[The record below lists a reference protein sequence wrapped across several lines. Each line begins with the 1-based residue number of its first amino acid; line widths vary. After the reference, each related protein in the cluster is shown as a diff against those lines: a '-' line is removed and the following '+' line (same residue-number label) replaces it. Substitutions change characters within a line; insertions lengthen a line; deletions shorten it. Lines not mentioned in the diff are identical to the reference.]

1 MITIYKTNQNN
12 ELEKLKKLEINSWI
26 DMKNPTQEEIL
37 KIASLTNID
46 VSLFTSV
53 IDDEEVSRIEEH
65 EDASLIIANYPY
77 IENKENKNK
86 YNTLP
91 IGIITNK
98 EYLITITIR
107 KSLFLNDFRKGIAKD
122 FYTFKKTR
130 FIIEILYKIS
140 SEYLKCLVSINKEIE
155 DKESVLYHA
164 TKNKE
169 LINLLDLEKSL
180 VYFITSLKGNE
191 VVLEKLSRGNI
202 LNLYEEDMDLLEDA
216 IIENRQGIEM
226 ANIYRDILTSTTD
239 TYATIISNNLNQVM
253 KFLAGITIVFSI
265 PTMIASFMGMN
276 VSLGF
281 LNNDSLAFIKI
292 VVISI
297 LLSIVVAIIL
307 KRKNML

>member
-12 ELEKLKKLEINSWI
+12 DLIKLKKLEPNSWI

-65 EDASLIIANYPY
+65 DNVSLIIANYPY

-140 SEYLKCLVSINKEIE
+140 SEYLRCLVSINKEII
-155 DKESVLYHA
+155 DKENVLYHA

-202 LNLYEEDMDLLEDA
+202 LNLYEEDMDLLDDA

-226 ANIYRDILTSTTD
+226 ANIYREILTSTTD

-281 LNNDSLAFIKI
+281 LSSDSLAFIKI
-292 VVISI
+292 AIFSI

-307 KRKNML
+307 KKKNML

>member
-155 DKESVLYHA
+155 DKENVLYHA

>member
-12 ELEKLKKLEINSWI
+12 ELVKLKKLETNSWI

-65 EDASLIIANYPY
+65 DDASLIIANYPY

-216 IIENRQGIEM
+216 IIENRQGIEV
-226 ANIYRDILTSTTD
+226 ANIYREILTSTTD

-292 VVISI
+292 AAVSI

>member
-12 ELEKLKKLEINSWI
+12 ELEKLKKLEINCWI

-65 EDASLIIANYPY
+65 DDASLIIANYPY

-122 FYTFKKTR
+122 FYTHKKTR

-155 DKESVLYHA
+155 DKEDVLYHA

-191 VVLEKLSRGNI
+191 VVLEKLTRGNI

-226 ANIYRDILTSTTD
+226 ANIYREILTSTTD

-292 VVISI
+292 AVVSI